1 MGTENEKTSNEDNAE
16 KNGDSATNSE
26 TPTFEQ
32 PDDKHVVING
42 VSYVVQTHVD
52 DLVGTARREGKDSGK
67 SEAQKTAEAAADKA
81 REEALKEQGQYK
93 DLYEAEMKKV
103 EDLTAQ
109 LTDKDAEI
117 LKGVRV
123 GIAAKYGLSDIEDR
137 IKGDTAEDMEADA
150 KALGERMGI
159 KVPVSTQTGQGSK
172 PAPNGKGEDDSD
184 DDGDAGESKPDSAPK
199 NRSYAFQSPGEI
211 PW

>member
-1 MGTENEKTSNEDNAE
+1 MGTENEKTSNEDSAV
-16 KNGDSATNSE
+16 KTNGTVKIGSE
-26 TPTFEQ
+26 TPKVER
-32 PDDKHVVING
+32 PDDKHVVIDG

-67 SEAQKTAEAAADKA
+67 SEAQKAADAAAQQA

-103 EDLTAQ
+103 EDLNAKLTA
-109 LTDKDAEI
+109 KDAEI
-117 LKGVRV
+117 LKGVRT

-137 IKGDTAEDMEADA
+137 IKGETAEEMEADA

-159 KVPVSTQTGQGSK
+159 KVPVSTQTGQGAK
-172 PAPNGKGEDDSD
+172 PAPNGDGDSSD
-184 DDGDAGESKPDSAPK
+184 DDSTESQTETKAPK
-199 NRSYAFQSPGEI
+199 RTYAFQTPGEV